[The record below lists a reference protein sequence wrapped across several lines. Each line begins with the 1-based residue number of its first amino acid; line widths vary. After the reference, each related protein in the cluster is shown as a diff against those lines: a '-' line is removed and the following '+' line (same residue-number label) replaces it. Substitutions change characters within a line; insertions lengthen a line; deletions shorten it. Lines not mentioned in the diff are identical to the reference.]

1 MTDTGTM
8 DGWEQDPTLLAM
20 HRAVEQREAANPP
33 RTYLGASSIGD
44 SCERK
49 LWYGLQGTSREPR
62 RAQLIYAAED
72 GHKTEDLTAERLRLV
87 SGIELWTHK
96 PDGSQ
101 YGFEDFGGRFRG
113 HIDGVIRGLLQA
125 PKAPHIWENKS
136 VNDKKFKLFQ
146 KAVAEKDEKHALKAW
161 DPIYYA
167 QGVIYMDYF
176 DLTRH
181 YLTVTTPGGRDIASC
196 RTEANPTYAEALRE
210 KAKRILNATEPP
222 ARVSDNPSWY
232 ECKYCPFWETCHAV
246 SVSAPPFAAHQ
257 NQW

>member
-96 PDGSQ
+96 P
-101 YGFEDFGGRFRG
+101 EGRNTASK
-113 HIDGVIRGLLQA
+113 ISAGV
-125 PKAPHIWENKS
+125 
-136 VNDKKFKLFQ
+136 
-146 KAVAEKDEKHALKAW
+146 
-161 DPIYYA
+161 
-167 QGVIYMDYF
+167 
-176 DLTRH
+176 
-181 YLTVTTPGGRDIASC
+181 
-196 RTEANPTYAEALRE
+196 
-210 KAKRILNATEPP
+210 
-222 ARVSDNPSWY
+222 
-232 ECKYCPFWETCHAV
+232 
-246 SVSAPPFAAHQ
+246 FAAISTA
-257 NQW
+257 